1 MYTFRKTWRHAM
13 HDEWNRAV
21 DETAEELL
29 SAAGITGPPVD
40 AFAVAAALQ
49 LDVVFD
55 RSQPTRGRHKR
66 LGGRPTVFLRPDER
80 PERNQWALAHEI
92 GEAVAWRVA
101 ERIGDMETLP
111 DGARE
116 DIANRLASRILLPSS
131 WFFADAA
138 VLDDDLF
145 ELKQSYSTASHA
157 LIALRLLDRELPGLV
172 TLVDNGRTTCRKS
185 NTGGPP
191 PLLPEER
198 EAANEAHHTGRV
210 TERAGDAFRIRAWPV
225 HEPGWKREI
234 LWTVFAEEFALHR
247 AD

>member
-1 MYTFRKTWRHAM
+1 MN
-13 HDEWNRAV
+13 DEWNRALDDV
-21 DETAEELL
+21 VAELL
-29 SAAGITGPPVD
+29 DAVAVTWPPVD
-40 AFAVAAALQ
+40 AFTVADAMK

-66 LGGRPTVFLRPDER
+66 LSGRATVFLRPDER

-101 ERIGDMETLP
+101 ERLGETDALP

-116 DIANRLASRILLPSS
+116 EIANRLASRILLPSR

-145 ELKQSYSTASHA
+145 ALKHSYSTASHA
-157 LIALRLLDRELPGLV
+157 LIALRLLDRESPGLV
-172 TLVDNGRTTCRKS
+172 TIVDNGRITCRKS

-191 PLLPEER
+191 PLLPAER
-198 EAANEAHHTGRV
+198 SAADEAHRTGRAASRRG
-210 TERAGDAFRIRAWPV
+210 EEFRVRAWPV
-225 HEPGWKREI
+225 HEPAWKREI
-234 LWTVFAEEFALHR
+234 LWTAFVDDFAVC
-247 AD
+247 